1 MSKVLLQSSDDSV
14 DFEEDTLA
22 GKYLTFSIGAE
33 SYGIEIRHVI
43 EIIKLQP
50 MTAVPEMP
58 DYIQGVMNLRGQIFP
73 VMDVRK
79 RFKKESGNYNDRTC
93 IVVIDVNG
101 LSIGLIVD
109 SVSEVLAIS
118 NEDIV
123 SPPDLGGDRQRYID
137 GICRANGEVKL
148 LVNASKL
155 IADKDLEYFQ

>member
-1 MSKVLLQSSDDSV
+1 MSKVLLQTSDDSV
-14 DFEEDTLA
+14 DFDEDTLA

-50 MTAVPEMP
+50 MTTVPEMP

-123 SPPDLGGDRQRYID
+123 SPPDLGNDRQRYID
-137 GICRANGEVKL
+137 SICRANGEVKL
-148 LVNASKL
+148 LVNAAKL
-155 IADKDLEYFQ
+155 IADEDLEYFQ